1 MAKHFPDHLLRPKI
15 LTADAS
21 KFETQAKA
29 AFETSLMS
37 IDAEMRACASML
49 RQRVGQ
55 RLVGARACGAGRGP
69 SV

>member
-49 RQRVGQ
+49 RKVSAGAQSAPEPVARVG
-55 RLVGARACGAGRGP
+55 A
-69 SV
+69 